1 MDRKKRQLQHN
12 CLRSIRG
19 FTLIELLIGLAL
31 SCLIAVVLF
40 ELLSSQNRTY
50 SIQDDISE
58 MQQNLRVAVERIS
71 RDVMSAGLGKPS
83 WSTINGVDASSWYN
97 TTNAYT
103 PYTITSS
110 GGNNTIDIIGCIETT
125 VSRLS
130 ADAAAGS
137 VTITL
142 SAGEGGNFNT
152 TTKQE
157 INIGAVE
164 NAKVTGVAGD
174 TLTIDTNPSSGG
186 NQGLL
191 YAQPANTLVCLV
203 KWVTYSL
210 GGDHV
215 LYINTHQGE
224 GNQPLAQNITAMTIS
239 ISGKLLTLNLT
250 GSTSRPDRTTGQYMT
265 TQVTNKVLLRN

>member
-191 YAQPANTLVCLV
+191 YAQPTNTLVCLV

-215 LYINTHQGE
+215 LYINNHQGE

-239 ISGKLLTLNLT
+239 ISGKLLTLNLA